1 MKKITLMI
9 MAMFIMAIMLPSANA
24 AAIGYIDAQKV
35 FSNYDKTKKAME
47 DLKKKG
53 QLLQEEMT
61 KRQKLY
67 EKEKEK
73 KVSDGDLRKLAEK
86 FEKEI
91 EVKRNALMEDRKK
104 MTLDIQND
112 IEKAT
117 GVVMKSMGLEIVLDK
132 QIIISGGLDISEKVI
147 EQLHKK

>member
-1 MKKITLMI
+1 MKKITLMVLVMFVMVI
-9 MAMFIMAIMLPSANA
+9 MVSSANA
-24 AAIGYIDAQKV
+24 ASIAYIDAQKV
-35 FSNYDKTKKAME
+35 FSNYEKTKKALE
-47 DLKKKG
+47 DLKKKD
-53 QLLQEEMT
+53 QLIQDEIA
-61 KRQKLY
+61 KKQKLY

-91 EVKRNALMEDRKK
+91 EVKRNDLMEARKK

-132 QIIISGGLDISEKVI
+132 QIIISGGVDISEKVL